1 MGSCPSKVAFCLTT
15 GVLLVVIGFSTPG
28 AVGQL
33 TPDHSATAGAAVT
46 ALPEAMHRV
55 AARLHVG
62 DTLDLK
68 VFGVPEMSQEVSVND
83 AGELEL
89 LWIGAVHAAGL
100 TIEEARSAI
109 EQKLREKDFINEPH
123 VTLTPK
129 DVAGQTVS
137 VIGEVTKPGPYP
149 PVNSRL
155 LMDQI
160 SAAGGMTTK
169 AGKTVLISHRDDP
182 GPPVK
187 VQLDIDSATHA
198 TTFTIEPGD
207 TIVVP
212 RAGVVYVVGD
222 VTRPASIVME
232 NDRMTVLEAIAMA
245 GGVSPTAALNGA
257 RILRRTPQTIQEI
270 PVPLKPILS
279 AKVKDTELQPND
291 VLFVPGSKSKAFAKR
306 GSEVIVGIAVSAAVV
321 WR

>member
-1 MGSCPSKVAFCLTT
+1 MGFCPSKVAFCLTT
-15 GVLLVVIGFSTPG
+15 GALLMMIGFSTPR

-33 TPDHSATAGAAVT
+33 APDQSATAGAAVT
-46 ALPEAMHRV
+46 APPEAHRA

-83 AGELEL
+83 AGDLDL
-89 LWIGAVHAAGL
+89 PWIGAVHVAGA
-100 TIEEARSAI
+100 TIEQARSGI
-109 EQKLREKDFINEPH
+109 EKKLREKGFINEPH

-137 VIGEVTKPGPYP
+137 VMGEVVKPGTYQ

-160 SAAGGMTTK
+160 SAAGGITPR
-169 AGKTVLISHRDDP
+169 AGKTVLITHRDDP
-182 GPPVK
+182 GPPVR
-187 VQLDIDSATHA
+187 VQLDIDSAAQTSA
-198 TTFTIEPGD
+198 PPIEPGD
-207 TIVVP
+207 MVFVP

-222 VTRPASIVME
+222 VNHPASIIME
-232 NDRMTVLEAIAMA
+232 NGRMTVLEAIAMA
-245 GGVSPTAALNGA
+245 GGVSSTASLNGA
-257 RILRRTPQTIQEI
+257 RILRRTPQNIEEI
-270 PVPLKPILS
+270 HVPLKLILS
-279 AKVKDTELQPND
+279 AKVKDTDLQAND
-291 VLFVPGSKSKAFAKR
+291 VLFVPGSKSKALAKR
-306 GSEVIVGIAVSAAVV
+306 GGEVIMGVAMSAALV

>member
-1 MGSCPSKVAFCLTT
+1 MRSCLSKVALCFTT
-15 GVLLVVIGFSTPG
+15 GTLLVVTGFSIPR
-28 AVGQL
+28 AMGQVA
-33 TPDHSATAGAAVT
+33 PDHSVVSAAVT
-46 ALPEAMHRV
+46 APPEAIHRA

-68 VFGVPEMSQEVSVND
+68 VFGVPELSQEVSVND
-83 AGELEL
+83 DGVLDL
-89 LWIGAVHAAGL
+89 PWIGAVHAVGA
-100 TIEEARSAI
+100 TIEEVRLAI
-109 EQKLREKDFINEPH
+109 EKKLRDKGFVNEPH
-123 VTLTPK
+123 VTLTAK

-137 VIGEVTKPGPYP
+137 VVGEVTKPGTYP

-160 SAAGGMTTK
+160 SAAGGMTPR
-169 AGKTVLISHRDDP
+169 AGKTVLIAHRDDP
-182 GPPVK
+182 GPPAK
-187 VQLDIDSATHA
+187 VQLDVDSATRA
-198 TTFTIEPGD
+198 SNLTIEPGD
-207 TIVVP
+207 TVVVP
-212 RAGVVYVVGD
+212 RAAMVYVVGD
-222 VTRPASIVME
+222 VNRPAGIIME

-245 GGVSPTAALNGA
+245 GGVSSTAALNGA
-257 RILRRTPQTIQEI
+257 RILRRTPQTIEEI